1 MKGSLLMHAL
11 GRRSVILGV
20 LSAVSSLAAAVRA
33 DVVHFTES
41 AAARGFVYS
50 NLEGMFGGTGQYGC
64 GVALCDLDNDGDDD
78 LIATGGSPSMV
89 LYANN
94 GAGYFTNVTAT
105 AGLGAPTNPR
115 ASCAPITTAMATST
129 SSSRAGCSLQ
139 FSTETMA
146 V

>member
-1 MKGSLLMHAL
+1 MHAL
-11 GRRSVILGV
+11 GRRSVILV
-20 LSAVSSLAAAVRA
+20 VSSLAAAARA

-41 AAARGFVYS
+41 AAARGFIYS

-94 GAGYFTNVTAT
+94 GAGCSQRV
-105 AGLGAPTNPR
+105 R
-115 ASCAPITTAMATST
+115 KM
-129 SSSRAGCSLQ
+129 SRSP
-139 FSTETMA
+139 SPS
-146 V
+146 